1 LKLHLGVVRVASA
14 LPNPNFC
21 PATKAHPGLLVEGL
35 DELIDRIILLV
46 DMLIMGSIVESSSIR
61 GRYRQ

>member
-1 LKLHLGVVRVASA
+1 M
-14 LPNPNFC
+14 
-21 PATKAHPGLLVEGL
+21 KAHPGLLVEGL